1 MDNGRSVAVLLL
13 GLTLIPKLVVFF
25 RSLLIA
31 YYVLVT
37 LGVWAVSS
45 VGLIN
50 ACLRF
55 HKSSQS

>member
-13 GLTLIPKLVVFF
+13 GLTLILKLVVFF

-37 LGVWAVSS
+37 LEFG
-45 VGLIN
+45 
-50 ACLRF
+50 
-55 HKSSQS
+55 QSAQLD